1 MKQLLASLLAL
12 ALCLLAGC
20 GLNLARYPKV
30 EPSSPVI
37 EPQTLTIDLPQDAGP
52 VTLSAVNQLGS
63 ALLELSDGAITLE
76 IVSSSDPAGAL
87 AHKATHLALLENQDL
102 IEADPSMGFLDW
114 PFLMA
119 DAESYLTVM
128 GAENGAVRGSAS
140 LREAL
145 GGEIIGL
152 WYSGRTV
159 LLGRGTF
166 YPEIAFSGVS
176 LGTLKGREGSGFFE
190 GMEKELR
197 AGKVYTDGPDELL
210 NYMKNRTVKFLEYP
224 LDQLDGENPPQEL
237 KYLENTAH
245 RVGGA
250 WLVLG
255 EEAVDKETAQIIRAA
270 AAYVPQSVFTTC
282 IRQEEELFQALEAQ
296 GVQVRQGDYTIL
308 NRAAREYFR
317 KNYQELGMSQRAWE
331 QILPVIS

>member
-30 EPSSPVI
+30 EPSFPVI

-197 AGKVYTDGPDELL
+197 EGCIP
-210 NYMKNRTVKFLEYP
+210 
-224 LDQLDGENPPQEL
+224 
-237 KYLENTAH
+237 TA
-245 RVGGA
+245 R
-250 WLVLG
+250 
-255 EEAVDKETAQIIRAA
+255 
-270 AAYVPQSVFTTC
+270 
-282 IRQEEELFQALEAQ
+282 
-296 GVQVRQGDYTIL
+296 
-308 NRAAREYFR
+308 
-317 KNYQELGMSQRAWE
+317 MSF
-331 QILPVIS
+331 